1 MEARIKID
9 PSIQHGK
16 PVIAGTR
23 VPVARVLGALASG
36 MSFEE
41 VMEEY
46 GLGEED
52 IRAALR
58 FAAELIESEQFYPL
72 QPTKP

>member
-1 MEARIKID
+1 MSDGIEIN
-9 PSIQHGK
+9 PNFCHGK

-23 VPVARVLGALASG
+23 VSVAIVVGSLASG

-41 VMEEY
+41 VCREY
-46 GLGEED
+46 SVGESQ

-58 FAAELIESEQFYPL
+58 FACDLVGQIRVRLIPEN
-72 QPTKP
+72 

>member
-23 VPVARVLGALASG
+23 VPVARVLGALAIG

-46 GLGEED
+46 GLGEEE

-72 QPTKP
+72 QPPKP

>member
-46 GLGEED
+46 GLGEEE

-58 FAAELIESEQFYPL
+58 FAA
-72 QPTKP
+72 